1 MTLSVFRFLKEG
13 KDLLAD
19 KRAFYDAL
27 GRAEPTAIRAL
38 AGKISGDVKK
48 VARQAGLSVED
59 AEELVNDAVVIT
71 IANIRNQTFLF
82 ADFSP
87 AAYAHGVVRKL
98 IANRIRTQ
106 KPKHE
111 ELENVHLLS
120 EFNPETYLS
129 NKELEA
135 MIGLLLGK
143 LEPNCRQLLQL
154 KYFENLR
161 DKEIIEQGLTSYT
174 ATTSLKSRRSQCLNK
189 LIELA
194 RETGLLNHF

>member
-13 KDLLAD
+13 KGLLTD

-27 GRAEPTAIRAL
+27 GRAEPTAIRVL

-71 IANIRNQTFLF
+71 ISNIRNQTFLF
-82 ADFSP
+82 TDFSP

-111 ELENVHLLS
+111 ELEDVHLLS
-120 EFNPETYLS
+120 EFNPDTYLS

-194 RETGLLNHF
+194 RETGLLDHF